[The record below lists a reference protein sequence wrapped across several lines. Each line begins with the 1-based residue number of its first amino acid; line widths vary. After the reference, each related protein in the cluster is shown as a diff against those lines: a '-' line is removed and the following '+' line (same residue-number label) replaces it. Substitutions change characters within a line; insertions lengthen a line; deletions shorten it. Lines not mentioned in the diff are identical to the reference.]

1 MRARRIAAPRGAR
14 GASRGLQARAVGR
27 DPAVGYGCAV
37 LLRYAHPGRALYYLP
52 RGARP
57 RGDHLRARLARAE
70 AGGRTL
76 RPRAGGRPGFGSLA
90 ACEVRDRHPRRGH
103 LRHRLRARR
112 GEPARPCDLRLAG
125 GGTRGLMS
133 ASDPGR
139 ENMLDGENVVLAY
152 SGGLDTSVCLKWL
165 EERGAKPYAL
175 YLDLGQGEPAGD
187 VRSKALEIG
196 ASDAFVRDARAEFAE
211 EYVAPAIK
219 ANALYGGRYPLFTAL
234 ARPLIAKKLVEAAR
248 EVGATHI
255 AHGSTGKGNDQ
266 VRFDVTTASIAPDLT
281 VVAPV
286 RDWNMNRPEEIEYA
300 REHGIPVPVTRESP
314 YSVDANLWGRSIEAG
329 PLEDPDHEPTED
341 VFELT
346 TAPEEAPD
354 EPRYVEIGFQEGLP
368 VSLDG
373 EELALVELIAQ
384 LNRVA
389 GEHGVGRIDMIED
402 RLVGIKSREVYEAPA
417 ALAIIQSHREL
428 ETLTLTKD
436 VLRFKSS
443 VEQRYAELT
452 YDGLWFTPL
461 KTALD
466 AFIEETQKTVTGTV
480 RLKLFKGSSPVAGRT
495 APQALYNK
503 DLATYDPN
511 STFDEASAAGFIALW
526 GLPARQWAGV
536 NGGIEDPS
544 SIESKLQG

>member
-1 MRARRIAAPRGAR
+1 
-14 GASRGLQARAVGR
+14 
-27 DPAVGYGCAV
+27 
-37 LLRYAHPGRALYYLP
+37 
-52 RGARP
+52 
-57 RGDHLRARLARAE
+57 
-70 AGGRTL
+70 
-76 RPRAGGRPGFGSLA
+76 
-90 ACEVRDRHPRRGH
+90 
-103 LRHRLRARR
+103 
-112 GEPARPCDLRLAG
+112 
-125 GGTRGLMS
+125 
-133 ASDPGR
+133 
-139 ENMLDGENVVLAY
+139 MLEGKKVVLAY

-165 EERGAKPYAL
+165 EQRGATPYAL
-175 YLDLGQGEPAGD
+175 YLDLGQGEPAED
-187 VRSKALEIG
+187 VRNKAIDIG
-196 ASDAFVRDARAEFAE
+196 ASDAFVRDAKAEFAE

-219 ANALYGGRYPLFTAL
+219 ANALYGGKYPLFTAL
-234 ARPLIAKKLVEAAR
+234 GRPLIARKLVEAAR

-286 RDWNMNRPEEIEYA
+286 RDWNMSRPQEIEYA
-300 REHGIPVPVTRESP
+300 REHGVPVPVTKESP

-346 TAPEEAPD
+346 ASPENAPD
-354 EPRYVEIGFQEGLP
+354 EPRYVEIGFEEGLP
-368 VSLDG
+368 TSLDG
-373 EELALVELIAQ
+373 EELPLVELIAE

-389 GEHGVGRIDMIED
+389 GKHGVGRVDMIED
-402 RLVGIKSREVYEAPA
+402 RLVGIKSREIYEAPA
-417 ALAIIQSHREL
+417 ALGIVQAHREL

-436 VLRFKSS
+436 VLRFKST

-466 AFIEETQKTVTGTV
+466 AFIEATQKTVTGTV
-480 RLKLFKGSSPVAGRT
+480 RLKLYKGSSTVAGRT

-511 STFDEASAAGFIALW
+511 STFDETAAAGFIALW

-536 NGGIEDPS
+536 NGSIERDPS
-544 SIESKLQG
+544 SIKSKLQG

>member
-1 MRARRIAAPRGAR
+1 
-14 GASRGLQARAVGR
+14 
-27 DPAVGYGCAV
+27 
-37 LLRYAHPGRALYYLP
+37 
-52 RGARP
+52 
-57 RGDHLRARLARAE
+57 
-70 AGGRTL
+70 
-76 RPRAGGRPGFGSLA
+76 
-90 ACEVRDRHPRRGH
+90 
-103 LRHRLRARR
+103 
-112 GEPARPCDLRLAG
+112 
-125 GGTRGLMS
+125 
-133 ASDPGR
+133 
-139 ENMLDGENVVLAY
+139 MLEGKKVVLAY

-165 EERGAKPYAL
+165 EQRGATPYAL
-175 YLDLGQGEPAGD
+175 YLDLGQGEPAED
-187 VRSKALEIG
+187 VRNKAIDIG
-196 ASDAFVRDARAEFAE
+196 ASDAFVRDAKAEFAE

-219 ANALYGGRYPLFTAL
+219 ANALYGGKYPLFTAL
-234 ARPLIAKKLVEAAR
+234 GRPLIARKLVEAAR

-286 RDWNMNRPEEIEYA
+286 RDWNMSRPQEIEYA
-300 REHGIPVPVTRESP
+300 REHGVPVPVTKESP

-346 TAPEEAPD
+346 ASPENAPD
-354 EPRYVEIGFQEGLP
+354 EPRYVEIGFEEGLP
-368 VSLDG
+368 TSLDG
-373 EELALVELIAQ
+373 EELPLVELIAE

-389 GEHGVGRIDMIED
+389 GEHGVGRVDMIED
-402 RLVGIKSREVYEAPA
+402 RLVGIKSREIYEAPA
-417 ALAIIQSHREL
+417 ALGIVQAHREL

-436 VLRFKSS
+436 VLRFKST

-466 AFIEETQKTVTGTV
+466 AFIEATQKTVTGTV
-480 RLKLFKGSSPVAGRT
+480 RLKLYKGSSTVAGRT

-511 STFDEASAAGFIALW
+511 STFDETAAAGFIALW

-536 NGGIEDPS
+536 NGSIERDPS
-544 SIESKLQG
+544 SIKSKLQG

>member
-1 MRARRIAAPRGAR
+1 MNPDNA
-14 GASRGLQARAVGR
+14 Q
-27 DPAVGYGCAV
+27 
-37 LLRYAHPGRALYYLP
+37 
-52 RGARP
+52 
-57 RGDHLRARLARAE
+57 
-70 AGGRTL
+70 GGK
-76 RPRAGGRPGFGSLA
+76 
-90 ACEVRDRHPRRGH
+90 
-103 LRHRLRARR
+103 
-112 GEPARPCDLRLAG
+112 
-125 GGTRGLMS
+125 
-133 ASDPGR
+133 
-139 ENMLDGENVVLAY
+139 MLEGKKVVLAY

-165 EERGAKPYAL
+165 EQRGATPYAL
-175 YLDLGQGEPAGD
+175 YLDLGQGEPAED
-187 VRSKALEIG
+187 VRNKAIDIG
-196 ASDAFVRDARAEFAE
+196 ASDAFVRDAKAEFAE

-219 ANALYGGRYPLFTAL
+219 ANALYGGKYPLFTAL
-234 ARPLIAKKLVEAAR
+234 GRPLIARKLVEAAR

-286 RDWNMNRPEEIEYA
+286 RDWNMSRPQEIEYA
-300 REHGIPVPVTRESP
+300 REHGVPVPVTKESP

-346 TAPEEAPD
+346 ASPENAPD
-354 EPRYVEIGFQEGLP
+354 EPRYVEIGFEEGLP
-368 VSLDG
+368 TSLDG
-373 EELALVELIAQ
+373 EELPLVELIAE

-389 GEHGVGRIDMIED
+389 GEHGVGRVDMIED
-402 RLVGIKSREVYEAPA
+402 RLVGIKSREIYEAPA
-417 ALAIIQSHREL
+417 ALAIVQAHREL

-436 VLRFKSS
+436 VLRFKST

-466 AFIEETQKTVTGTV
+466 AFIEEIQKTVTGTV
-480 RLKLFKGSSPVAGRT
+480 RLKLYKGSSTVAGRT

-511 STFDEASAAGFIALW
+511 STFDETAAAGFIALW

-536 NGGIEDPS
+536 NGGIEPDPS
-544 SIESKLQG
+544 SIKSKLQG